1 MLDSNNP
8 FCVTII
14 SSNKRSILLKGG
26 TLARE
31 EALIKKVY
39 SHPRCAYS
47 AGGSYSVIYIASSWL
62 VVRLA
67 NLSLS
72 YLLFLYRT
80 WCTYISFLVFCQCC
94 VVIFTSVFLITLCII
109 LILFNII
116 LYIIYYYYYI
126 YNICSY
132 YQSTM
137 AQ

>member
-14 SSNKRSILLKGG
+14 SSNKRSFFLKGG

-39 SHPRCAYS
+39 SHPGRAYS
-47 AGGSYSVIYIASSWL
+47 AGGSYSLICIASSWL

-116 LYIIYYYYYI
+116 LYIIYYYYI

>member
-1 MLDSNNP
+1 MLDSKNP

-26 TLARE
+26 TLTRE

-80 WCTYISFLVFCQCC
+80 WCTYISFLVFCC

-116 LYIIYYYYYI
+116 LYIIYYYYI